1 MSSSEWDHLEYPE
14 CPSSPE
20 TSLDGTSVN
29 AGSDATS
36 LSQQQISLCTP
47 VSSES
52 GSQRGHS
59 HFQEDRD
66 RRAEDK
72 SQTHSL
78 GALELDHGSAAV
90 VEKVTHAAVRRFL
103 SLRKSLSAKRSAR
116 PCAHQSRKRQRR
128 CSPRAQATGVSH
140 SDSEESD
147 FAQSKQPMVFWPCP
161 YFVQDREAYK
171 SCLTRH
177 CLLSLNDVREHLCL
191 MHQIPIYCS
200 VCYETFPTV
209 TLRDS
214 HMRSQECTW
223 QQPKVFKGITDAQ
236 VRKLE
241 EQVDLGD
248 RILVLQQRHW
258 LKFWHI
264 VFPKI
269 DPPAS
274 PFDFT
279 KHELE
284 VYEVRRFWNRAG
296 KKITAD
302 ALEPCELQE
311 WTDGSEKR
319 SLKAL
324 YSIISD
330 CAVDEVLKA

>member
-1 MSSSEWDHLEYPE
+1 
-14 CPSSPE
+14 
-20 TSLDGTSVN
+20 
-29 AGSDATS
+29 
-36 LSQQQISLCTP
+36 
-47 VSSES
+47 
-52 GSQRGHS
+52 
-59 HFQEDRD
+59 
-66 RRAEDK
+66 
-72 SQTHSL
+72 
-78 GALELDHGSAAV
+78 
-90 VEKVTHAAVRRFL
+90 
-103 SLRKSLSAKRSAR
+103 
-116 PCAHQSRKRQRR
+116 
-128 CSPRAQATGVSH
+128 
-140 SDSEESD
+140 
-147 FAQSKQPMVFWPCP
+147 
-161 YFVQDREAYK
+161 
-171 SCLTRH
+171 
-177 CLLSLNDVREHLCL
+177 
-191 MHQIPIYCS
+191 
-200 VCYETFPTV
+200 
-209 TLRDS
+209 
-214 HMRSQECTW
+214 MRSQECTW